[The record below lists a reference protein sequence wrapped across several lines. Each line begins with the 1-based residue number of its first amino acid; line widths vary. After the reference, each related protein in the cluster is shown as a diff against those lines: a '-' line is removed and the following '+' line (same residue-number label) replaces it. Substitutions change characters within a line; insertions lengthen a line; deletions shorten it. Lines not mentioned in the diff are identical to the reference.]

1 MKTVCFFCV
10 GRANWLDFRV
20 DQILL
25 DFSLGMKLIWL
36 LCGRSKL
43 TWFLNAG
50 RKSLVVSVS
59 TQVDLYFV
67 WVVQIVLISVLGSN
81 LTWFQCRMKWIRLC
95 VGCRKWLHF
104 SMVDRHWFGFCVAVE
119 NDLFLASGSKLT
131 VFCVGHRNLLHI
143 RVGVEIELISVIG
156 SNFLVCI
163 CTGTKLT

>member
-20 DQILL
+20 DKIIL

-131 VFCVGHRNLLHI
+131 VFLWRGIAFDLML
-143 RVGVEIELISVIG
+143 EWG
-156 SNFLVCI
+156 S
-163 CTGTKLT
+163 KLTWFQWLVWFLCAGSKLTWF

>member
-1 MKTVCFFCV
+1 MKIDLVFV
-10 GRANWLDFRV
+10 WVVQIYLISV
-20 DQILL
+20 WDQIEL

-81 LTWFQCRMKWIRLC
+81 LT
-95 VGCRKWLHF
+95 
-104 SMVDRHWFGFCVAVE
+104 
-119 NDLFLASGSKLT
+119 
-131 VFCVGHRNLLHI
+131 
-143 RVGVEIELISVIG
+143 
-156 SNFLVCI
+156 
-163 CTGTKLT
+163 